1 MEFEDLVD
9 PSHTVLLLVEC
20 QNGVIGPESSLPALA
35 EAAAGGLGPA
45 LGELAAAARAAGV
58 RVVHGLAMVRPDGWG
73 ASGNARLFGAARKA
87 GVQQHPGTRATEPID
102 EVGYA
107 AESDVLLPRFHGLAP
122 TSGTEL
128 DRLLRN
134 ERVTTVVVAG
144 VSLNIAIPN
153 TVFDLVNAGYQ
164 VVVPADAVLAVPPE
178 YGDAVLEHTLSLV
191 ATLVDVA
198 ALASAWG
205 PS

>member
-1 MEFEDLVD
+1 MDLEDLVD

-20 QNGVIGPESSLPALA
+20 QNGVIGPDSSLQALA

-45 LGELAAAARAAGV
+45 LGELASAARTAGV
-58 RVVHGLAMVRPDGWG
+58 KVVHGLAMARPDGWG
-73 ASGNARLFGAARKA
+73 ASGNARLFSAARKA
-87 GVQQHPGTRATEPID
+87 LVQQHPGTRATEPID

-153 TVFDLVNAGYQ
+153 TVFDLVSYTHLTQ
-164 VVVPADAVLAVPPE
+164 P
-178 YGDAVLEHTLSLV
+178 
-191 ATLVDVA
+191 TLVDD
-198 ALASAWG
+198 
-205 PS
+205 

>member
-1 MEFEDLVD
+1 
-9 PSHTVLLLVEC
+9 
-20 QNGVIGPESSLPALA
+20 
-35 EAAAGGLGPA
+35 
-45 LGELAAAARAAGV
+45 
-58 RVVHGLAMVRPDGWG
+58 MVRPDGWG

-87 GVQQHPGTRATEPID
+87 PVQQHPGTRATEPID

-191 ATLVDVA
+191 ATVVDVA
-198 ALASAWG
+198 GLVSAWG
-205 PS
+205 PN